1 MALAATDSVN
11 TANEYVIINNK
22 GVAFGVNG
30 LNNPPEL
37 AIDIDGSIVGDSA
50 FFRSITTNLI
60 QSDIGSDLVLTS
72 NLAITGLVADVSAL
86 DGRMDSAELK
96 ITPTAITQTVE
107 SNTTTLATKAEY
119 KPPGIPGRQG
129 IQPDRWKEF
138 I

>member
-1 MALAATDSVN
+1 MDGKPVAMAFMDTDDVN

-50 FFRSITTNLI
+50 FFRHHHESI

-72 NLAITGLVADVSAL
+72 NLAIEA
-86 DGRMDSAELK
+86 
-96 ITPTAITQTVE
+96 
-107 SNTTTLATKAEY
+107 
-119 KPPGIPGRQG
+119 
-129 IQPDRWKEF
+129 
-138 I
+138 